1 MAAYI
6 ALFFSLVSL
15 ILMIVLLIRFKKLFS
30 TDAIIEKTKAQMN
43 RVIMDVNNNA
53 NRDIEL
59 INESSRRLRAL
70 LNEADKK
77 MENFREA
84 TQLLRNTIAEAERLN
99 TGKIRRTEFV
109 ENEKF
114 SDIKPVGQKTK
125 KKTSLDP
132 DASFKVNTGSSFQGS
147 LFDETEDNS
156 FIKDETVVRS
166 DGAAYKEVPLINTKV
181 YDEKPV
187 SDRSINSENQNKNSD
202 FSYPPKNP
210 VFYTAP
216 AQKKENNLKE
226 KVEKL
231 FKQGMQVDD
240 IAEELS
246 CPVSEVQFIID
257 ML

>member
-15 ILMIVLLIRFKKLFS
+15 ILMIVILIRFKKLFS
-30 TDAIIEKTKAQMN
+30 TDSIIEKTKSQMN

-84 TQLLRNTIAEAERLN
+84 MQLLRNTIAEAEK
-99 TGKIRRTEFV
+99 TPQ
-109 ENEKF
+109 
-114 SDIKPVGQKTK
+114 KPRKN
-125 KKTSLDP
+125 SFIDP
-132 DASFKVNTGSSFQGS
+132 DASYRVTNKMPTQQGS
-147 LFDETEDNS
+147 LFDEAEEKS
-156 FIKDETVVRS
+156 ILKDETVVTQ
-166 DGAAYKEVPLINTKV
+166 DGAAYKEVPLIVTKV
-181 YDEKPV
+181 YDDKIGLVKNHLEAQAALSQKT
-187 SDRSINSENQNKNSD
+187 DRSS
-202 FSYPPKNP
+202 
-210 VFYTAP
+210 
-216 AQKKENNLKE
+216 LKE

-231 FKQGMQVDD
+231 FNQGMQVED
-240 IAEELS
+240 IASELS
-246 CPVSEVQFIID
+246 CPASEVQFIID